1 MVGYVSL
8 NEHCKHCVLT
18 KCCSCSYLTLVEAI
32 SERRSAKE
40 REVDKLRSHLSAP
53 IPSTVFFFFGTS
65 TSLLVSTNRENIVD

>member
-8 NEHCKHCVLT
+8 NEHCKQCVLT

-32 SERRSAKE
+32 SEQRSAKE

-53 IPSTVFFFFGTS
+53 IPSPVFFFCTS